1 MSAPNPRIQDNAP
14 KLSWFGK
21 KGNGTPEATH
31 AARAIESLNDIPDY
45 EDDPQTGFLRTP
57 AGYHGQ
63 PDTPPEPPAR
73 EIDLLEELAVI
84 LRRLTWS
91 QMTEFGNGINAD
103 PKNIHEWSSK

>member
-1 MSAPNPRIQDNAP
+1 MMSAPNPRIQDNAP

-21 KGNGTPEATH
+21 NGKGRSPEH
-31 AARAIESLNDIPDY
+31 QAADDAIERMKAEPF
-45 EDDPQTGFLRTP
+45 DDRPGAINFVDQLPFTP
-57 AGYHGQ
+57 S
-63 PDTPPEPPAR
+63 R

-91 QMTEFGNGINAD
+91 QMTEFGNGISAD